1 MADRDDATS
10 SSSYTQIDRDTE
22 TRFAHKNLGWPWLLA
37 LLLVPLL
44 LAALLTGL
52 RGGDIESDLKDRS
65 LSDLKAKGI
74 DADGIDLDFDGRDA
88 TLKAASGAGL
98 SKADLDKAKDVV
110 ADVEGVRVADVDT
123 AGLAGAGSGD
133 EPSEEPPAE
142 EPTDEPT
149 EEPTEEPSAEEP
161 SEEPTE
167 EPAACDVASVQGELT
182 RILATDYIKFGRGEG
197 DLAGSGATKVAEI
210 APLLVPCT
218 DAAVT
223 VTGYA
228 DLYGKDGQ
236 LPMLRAQA
244 VKKALVE
251 AGVSADITAT
261 GGGEGEFENRN
272 QNRYATV
279 EIG

>member
-1 MADRDDATS
+1 
-10 SSSYTQIDRDTE
+10 
-22 TRFAHKNLGWPWLLA
+22 LLA

-44 LAALLTGL
+44 LAALLAGL
-52 RGGDIESDLKDRS
+52 RGGDIETDLKDRS

-88 TLKAASGAGL
+88 TLKAAAGAGL

-142 EPTDEPT
+142 DPTDEATDEATDEPT
-149 EEPTEEPSAEEP
+149 EEPTDAPT
-161 SEEPTE
+161 EEPTE
-167 EPAACDVASVQGELT
+167 EPAACDVAAVQRQLAL
-182 RILATDYIKFGRGEG
+182 ILADDYIQFGKGKG
-197 DLAGSGATKVAEI
+197 DLSGSGATKVGKVG
-210 APLLVPCT
+210 PLLAPCT
-218 DAAVT
+218 EATVT

-236 LPMLRAQA
+236 LPILRARA
-244 VKKALVE
+244 VEKALVD
-251 AGVSADITAT
+251 AGVSDEIITSTA
-261 GGGEGEFENRN
+261 GGEGEFDDRNR
-272 QNRYATV
+272 NRYATI

>member
-10 SSSYTQIDRDTE
+10 SSSYTQIDRDTD
-22 TRFAHKNLGWPWLLA
+22 TRFARKNLGWPWLLA

-44 LAALLTGL
+44 LAALLAGL
-52 RGGDIESDLKDRS
+52 RGSDIESDLKDRS

-74 DADGIDLDFDGRDA
+74 DADGIDLDLDGRDA

-123 AGLAGAGSGD
+123 AGPASAGSGD
-133 EPSEEPPAE
+133 EPSEESPAEDPTDEATDEPTE

-149 EEPTEEPSAEEP
+149 EEPTEEP
-161 SEEPTE
+161 
-167 EPAACDVASVQGELT
+167 AACDVAAVQRQLAL
-182 RILATDYIKFGRGEG
+182 ILADDYVQFGKGKG
-197 DLAGSGATKVAEI
+197 DLSGSGATKVGEI
-210 APLLVPCT
+210 GPLLAPCT
-218 DAAVT
+218 EATVT

-228 DLYGKDGQ
+228 DLNGKNGP

-244 VKKALVE
+244 VRQALVD
-251 AGVSADITAT
+251 AGVSADIITPT
-261 GGGEGEFENRN
+261 GGGEGEFDDRNR
-272 QNRYATV
+272 NRYAV
-279 EIG
+279 IEIG